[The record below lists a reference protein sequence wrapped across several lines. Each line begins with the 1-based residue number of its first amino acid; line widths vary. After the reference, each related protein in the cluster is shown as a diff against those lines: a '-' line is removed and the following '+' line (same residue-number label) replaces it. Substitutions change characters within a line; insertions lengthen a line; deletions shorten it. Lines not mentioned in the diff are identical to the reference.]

1 MIVIKV
7 ERGGKVGRISGGC
20 DSQECRRSRGTS
32 GVGQLWKEHDVRGP
46 TAANKVSQPPPWDGR
61 RSKCKRECCGVHG
74 CGACIMQAAGNRR
87 TRNIHGFPRDDISK
101 WKKKRKEKGTT
112 TDRDRLIISKS
123 NRILMLYTCGWNYWV
138 LFIWLWRVV
147 FMLLRNLTVK
157 KKSKGDLYLIGQ
169 S

>member
-7 ERGGKVGRISGGC
+7 ERGGKVGANIWRMRFTRVQEISW
-20 DSQECRRSRGTS
+20 DD
-32 GVGQLWKEHDVRGP
+32 GQLWKEHDVRGP

-87 TRNIHGFPRDDISK
+87 TRNVHGFPRDDISK
-101 WKKKRKEKGTT
+101 WKKERKEKGTT

-123 NRILMLYTCGWNYWV
+123 NRILMLYACGWNYGFYLFDYDV
-138 LFIWLWRVV
+138 LCLCCWEIWQRRSV
-147 FMLLRNLTVK
+147 
-157 KKSKGDLYLIGQ
+157 
-169 S
+169 